1 MLYSFLTFCRLSFC
15 QAWAYYEHITLPRH
29 FVGENTAEHVLRL
42 AEPGEIEDTE
52 LYHPLRTPQ
61 SSFIEWG
68 IGIDLYFSSLRIMA
82 GFLLIA
88 GLINLPNMLFY
99 ASDDYSPDGKDDL
112 SFSLK
117 TSMVCTTFR
126 WVVCEDCTAN
136 EWDSNEEQGRFGTV
150 LNDDGTI
157 TTLVLKNECDGAQLK
172 QGIAN
177 WVTLI
182 FLIIVSSLMSVYL
195 RAREVRF
202 DEDK

>member
-1 MLYSFLTFCRLSFC
+1 
-15 QAWAYYEHITLPRH
+15 LPRH
-29 FVGENTAEHVLRL
+29 FVGAYSTEQVLRL
-42 AEPGEIEDTE
+42 AEPGEKEDTE
-52 LYHPLRTPQ
+52 LYHPFRTPR
-61 SSFIEWG
+61 SCFIEWG

-82 GFLLIA
+82 GFLLLA

-117 TSMVCTTFR
+117 TSMICTTFK
-126 WVVCEDCTAN
+126 WVVCEDCTPN
-136 EWDSNEEQGRFGTV
+136 EWNDNEQEDCFGTV
-150 LNDDGTI
+150 ENDDGTT
-157 TTLVLKNECDGAQLK
+157 TTLVKENACDGAQFE

-177 WVTLI
+177 WVTLL
-182 FLIIVSSLMSVYL
+182 FLVIGALLMSMYL

>member
-1 MLYSFLTFCRLSFC
+1 MSFRKQKDSLVRFDDDRFIRFL
-15 QAWAYYEHITLPRH
+15 L
-29 FVGENTAEHVLRL
+29 FVV
-42 AEPGEIEDTE
+42 
-52 LYHPLRTPQ
+52 
-61 SSFIEWG
+61 SG

-88 GLINLPNMLFY
+88 GLINLPNILFY

-126 WVVCEDCTAN
+126 WVVCEDCTPN
-136 EWDSNEEQGRFGTV
+136 EWSSNEEENRFGRV
-150 LNDDGTI
+150 FNDDGTTN
-157 TTLVLKNECDGAQLK
+157 TTLVLKNECDGGQLE
-172 QGIAN
+172 QGIVN
-177 WVTLI
+177 WATLLL
-182 FLIIVSSLMSVYL
+182 LILGASLLSVYL